1 MKIVIPG
8 GTGHIGALL
17 AESFHRGGEEV
28 VVLSRNP
35 QPAPWRVAK
44 WDGRSVG
51 VWAEEI
57 DGADAV
63 INLAGRSVDCRYNE
77 ANRREILES
86 RVFSTRVLGRVIAKV
101 RRAPKVWLQ
110 MSTATIYAHR
120 FDAPNDE
127 RTGIIGGIEPEAP
140 AEWRFS
146 IDVAQA
152 WEREADLTI
161 CPATRKVKLR
171 SAMVMIPEHGGA
183 FHALLRHI
191 RLGFGKFG
199 DGRQYMSWIHADD
212 FVRAI
217 RWLIAHRE
225 MSGAV
230 NLASPHPLPNAEFMR
245 ALRDEWGAHF
255 SLPVP
260 RWLLPMG
267 AALFQTETELVLKSR
282 RVVPRRLLESGFE
295 FSFPDWRAAAHD
307 LSARWRGAGDE
318 LGEPAPSY

>member
-8 GTGHIGALL
+8 GSGHIGRLL
-17 AESFHRGGEEV
+17 AESFHRSGDEV

-35 QPAPWRVAK
+35 ALAPWRVVR
-44 WDGRSVG
+44 WDGRTMG
-51 VWAEEI
+51 TWAEEI
-57 DGADAV
+57 DGADVV
-63 INLAGRSVDCRYNE
+63 INLAGRSVDCRYNDE
-77 ANRREILES
+77 NKREILES

-120 FDAPNDE
+120 FNAPNDE
-127 RTGIIGGIEPEAP
+127 RTGIIGGIEPDVP
-140 AEWRFS
+140 LEWRFS

-152 WEREADLTI
+152 WEREVDLTV
-161 CPATRKVKLR
+161 CPATRKIKLR
-171 SAMVMIPEHGGA
+171 SAMVMTPDRGGA
-183 FHALLRHI
+183 FHALLRHV
-191 RLGFGKFG
+191 RLGFGRFG

-230 NLASPHPLPNAEFMR
+230 NLASPHPLPNGEFMH
-245 ALRDEWGAHF
+245 ALAGEWGAHF
-255 SLPVP
+255 TLPVP
-260 RWLLPMG
+260 RWLLPVG
-267 AALFQTETELVLKSR
+267 AAMFGTEPELVLKSR

-295 FSFPDWRAAAHD
+295 FSYPGWSAAVRD
-307 LSARWRGAGDE
+307 LCARWRGAGGE
-318 LGEPAPSY
+318 LAEPAPSY